1 MTDSRYL
8 EFTMSLQLEPLESLM
23 ISEHYRLRSFASSW
37 SLPDNIVSKHD
48 LAKSGFFYMGNYF
61 INFFS

>member
-8 EFTMSLQLEPLESLM
+8 EFIMRLQDESLESLM

-37 SLPDNIVSKHD
+37 PLPDNVASKHD
-48 LAKSGFFYMGNYF
+48 LAKSGFFYTGNYF
-61 INFFS
+61 IKFN

>member
-8 EFTMSLQLEPLESLM
+8 EFTMRLQLEPLESLM

-48 LAKSGFFYMGNYF
+48 LAKSGFFYTGNYF